1 MPSIV
6 REVSAIFVAKTT
18 CNVHVKSC
26 TVLYCIVHVLK
37 VNVYTSQFPQ
47 TSLFDCTG
55 IQNTWHAC
63 LHEYI
68 FITLPQYL
76 KILANS
82 KVNTIAPWYWVYT
95 VPSLLQEELVQI
107 FWTACRRGD
116 WHRWVGSSA
125 PWFCCQVF
133 LFFPV
138 CLKCKLLDDSLMIK
152 QKLQWVGVF
161 FHIHV
166 HVHLPLHVYLKSTI
180 HSFTSNLISTVKT

>member
-18 CNVHVKSC
+18 CNEHVKPF
-26 TVLYCIVHVLK
+26 TVFHCIVIK
-37 VNVYTSQFPQ
+37 VHIYTSYFPQ
-47 TSLFDCTG
+47 ISLFDC

-82 KVNTIAPWYWVYT
+82 KVNAIAPWYRVYT
-95 VPSLLQEELVQI
+95 VPFLLQEELVQI
-107 FWTACRRGD
+107 FWTACQRGD

-152 QKLQWVGVF
+152 QKLQWVGFF
-161 FHIHV
+161 FHI
-166 HVHLPLHVYLKSTI
+166 HVHLPLHVYLLSTI
-180 HSFTSNLISTVKT
+180 HSFTSNLISAVKT